1 MANKI
6 HLILLLILQGAFA
19 PACVIGS
26 SYHGTV
32 VDADTGQPLA
42 DAAVVVAWSKRPIV
56 HFDGGES
63 FHSVREAVTD
73 ASGRFAIPDSPGID
87 WNPTTAVRPADI
99 LVYKPGYQAL
109 APGVLIDRGFRSM
122 KEVRQHLKGGGM
134 IRLPKLTPE
143 QDRVGSKQRGLML
156 HIDDFRLAI
165 RLPPERVPA
174 LVRLTNIER
183 RRFGLEPVREGRA
196 GGSP

>member
-1 MANKI
+1 MAHNVPVTSA
-6 HLILLLILQGAFA
+6 LSLGGLLCAAVALAGQ
-19 PACVIGS
+19 
-26 SYHGTV
+26 YHGTV

-42 DAAVVVAWSKRPIV
+42 AAAVVVAWSKRPIV

-73 ASGRFAIPDSPGID
+73 AAGRFAVPDSPGID

-122 KEVRQHLKGGGM
+122 KEVRQHLKRGGV

-143 QDRVGSKQRGLML
+143 QDRVGSKQRGLIL

-165 RLPPERVPA
+165 RLPPEGVPA
-174 LVRLTNIER
+174 LVRLTNVER